1 MYLIQLL
8 CTVIDNHT
16 LNDGQQDD
24 NDKEEEGNVKDDAIH
39 LVRVTSR
46 VFDFITNA
54 ATRSHSHI
62 HVEEVAL
69 GKMVVA
75 VQVKGEWLSRSMV
88 TSHYTSEHDSPEL
101 GTGTIFSHA
110 GLRCPL
116 HPDCCLPGWKN
127 SYIFENL
134 L

>member
-1 MYLIQLL
+1 MFLIQSLR
-8 CTVIDNHT
+8 TVIDNHT

-46 VFDFITNA
+46 VFNFITNA

-75 VQVKGEWLSRSMV
+75 VQVKGNG
-88 TSHYTSEHDSPEL
+88 SP
-101 GTGTIFSHA
+101 GAWS
-110 GLRCPL
+110 L
-116 HPDCCLPGWKN
+116 HTAHLTMTVLNWEQGPSSVMLAFAVHCTQ
-127 SYIFENL
+127 IAV
-134 L
+134 